1 MHPPQLLL
9 HLSTLQTIRPN
20 CFLIYI
26 GYLLK
31 QFISLLALILQFG
44 RQSYVIE
51 TLRTGSM
58 LDAKLE
64 LAEIE
69 RLVKGSA
76 GLDEPPSFE
85 IKNAK

>member
-1 MHPPQLLL
+1 
-9 HLSTLQTIRPN
+9 
-20 CFLIYI
+20 
-26 GYLLK
+26 
-31 QFISLLALILQFG
+31 
-44 RQSYVIE
+44 
-51 TLRTGSM
+51 M